1 MPSNRLIL
9 FAPFSSWPPLPS
21 IRVFSNESA
30 LCIRW
35 SKYWSFSISPSN
47 EYSGLIFFR
56 NDWFDLLAAQGTL
69 KSLLQHRNSKA
80 SILRRSAFAM
90 VQLSHPLEL
99 LDLPSA
105 LSHVCPPL
113 SPTDMSPLHTPEVLC
128 SLVGPPTLSPLS
140 RELGAA
146 QSHPCFYQISP
157 CAVSV
162 CPSFCDHSL
171 LPGLCQTLEVLS

>member
-1 MPSNRLIL
+1 MKFQLQPQ
-9 FAPFSSWPPLPS
+9 
-21 IRVFSNESA
+21 
-30 LCIRW
+30 
-35 SKYWSFSISPSN
+35 PSN
-47 EYSGLIFFR
+47 EYSGLISFR
-56 NDWFDLLAAQGTL
+56 TDWLDLLAAQGTL

-113 SPTDMSPLHTPEVLC
+113 SPTDMTPLHTPEVLC